1 MLTVLTVGYPL
12 APLGPDAPG
21 GAEQVATT
29 IDGALVAAGHRS
41 IVIAPEDSTIAGRLT
56 GLPVAPRVI
65 DTKAIYRAHDACRR
79 AIAAVLSNEH
89 VDLVHLHGTDFP
101 SYMPAGRTRLATLHR
116 WADCYPRGIFEHP
129 RNGLILQCVSDAQRR
144 ACPQPADV
152 LVIRN
157 GIDVDRFRP
166 GVVKTGDAL
175 TLGRICPEKGIHLAI
190 EAARRAGCAL
200 TIAGRLFPYA
210 THLAYF
216 DHEVVPKL
224 SRTIRFVGPVAA
236 SEKQELLASA
246 RCLLLPSTVAETSSL
261 VAMEALASGTPVVA
275 FRSPALEELIDHGR
289 TGLLVSDVAEMARAL
304 ERVDSLDPAECRR
317 AAVERCRMDAMTS
330 AYLRAYESIA
340 AHAAAA

>member
-21 GAEQVATT
+21 GAEQVATA
-29 IDGALVAAGHRS
+29 IDAALAAAGHHS
-41 IVIAPEDSTIAGRLT
+41 IVIAPEDSICAGTLVP
-56 GLPVAPRVI
+56 LPTAPSVI
-65 DTKAIYRAHDACRR
+65 DDNAIHRAHEACRH
-79 AIAAVLSNEH
+79 ALATVLSNEH
-89 VDLVHLHGTDFP
+89 VDIVHLHGTDFA
-101 SYMPAGRTRLATLHR
+101 SYMPARGTKLATLHR
-116 WADCYPRGIFEHP
+116 WPDCYAPSIFEHP
-129 RNGLILQCVSDAQRR
+129 RAALTLQCVSDAQRR
-144 ACPQPADV
+144 ACPRPGDV

-157 GIDVDRFRP
+157 GIDVGRFRP
-166 GVVKTGDAL
+166 GGARTGHAL

-190 EAARRAGCAL
+190 EAVRRAGCPL
-200 TIAGRLFPYA
+200 TIAGRVFPYG

-216 DHEVVPKL
+216 DREVVPRL
-224 SRTIRFVGPVAA
+224 SRDIRFVGPVAA

-289 TGLLVSDVAEMARAL
+289 NGLLVPDVAGMAQAL
-304 ERVDSLDPAECRR
+304 ATIDRIDPAECRR
-317 AAVERCRMDAMTS
+317 TAVERCRMDAMTT
-330 AYLRAYESIA
+330 AYLRAYTSIA